1 MPLAQRALT
10 RSRLAAV
17 AVVFVVA
24 FLYRFNALGGALGG
38 FDGDHFIYYLG
49 GNAVAHGER
58 PLRDFSD
65 AGLMG
70 AWPALT
76 YELSG
81 LAQRVLGENL
91 LSEAVLVVG
100 GLALALSVLFVTAA
114 DVAGPVAA
122 VVVTVAT
129 LFTSTKLYGYSKVL
143 VFAVA
148 AALFLRYVRKPSRS
162 RAVQLA
168 IWSAAAFLFRHD
180 FLVYLAPCVAVL
192 IALAASRWRDAAD
205 RLIVYGVTL
214 ALLLAVPVYSIQHYT
229 GLASY
234 LESNRA
240 LVADESKRTTF
251 RWPHFSSQ
259 GDEPFYSQE
268 DNAIAW
274 LYYISLLIPLL
285 ALATLIGAPQIRG
298 LDSRQTRALVVSLA
312 VLALILERFFL
323 RNNLGA
329 RIGDLGAPV
338 AILAAWLPA
347 RYRDTAPLL
356 RRSVRSVAAAVVVM
370 TVVALSTT
378 GSVAHE
384 LDTSGF
390 SDSIGKLVRRVGVV
404 TTDLGVI
411 PLPTDAPLG
420 TEPNAAEY
428 VRVCTRPDDR
438 VLVVADAPEILAFAG
453 RLFAGGQPTF
463 RPGFYRLE
471 RDQRVTLDRWRQQSV
486 PIVLTDE
493 EHIYAPN
500 FGAQFYLIDEY
511 LKAHYELA
519 GQLPA
524 LAAGPVRV
532 FALRSR
538 SPTSQYR
545 STGLP
550 CFR

>member
-1 MPLAQRALT
+1 MVMT
-10 RSRLAAV
+10 RSRLAMTAI
-17 AVVFVVA
+17 VFIVA

-81 LAQRVLGENL
+81 LAQRVIGETL

-100 GLALALSVLFVTAA
+100 GLAAALSVLFWTAA
-114 DVAGPVAA
+114 DVAGPVSA
-122 VVVTVAT
+122 VVVTIIT

-148 AALFLRYVRKPSRS
+148 AALFLRYVRQPSRA

-168 IWSAAAFLFRHD
+168 IWSAVAFLFRHD

-192 IALAASRWRDAAD
+192 IALASSPWRERVD
-205 RLIVYGVTL
+205 RLIVYGATL
-214 ALLLAVPVYSIQHYT
+214 ALLLAAPVYSIQHYT
-229 GLASY
+229 GLGSY
-234 LESNRA
+234 LETNRA
-240 LVADESKRTTF
+240 LVADESNRTTF
-251 RWPHFSSQ
+251 RWPHFSSR
-259 GDEPFYSQE
+259 GHEPFFSKE

-274 LYYISLLIPLL
+274 LYYISLIVPLL
-285 ALATLIGAPQIRG
+285 GLAMLIGSPRMRG
-298 LDSRQTRALVVSLA
+298 LDARQTRALVVSLA
-312 VLALILERFFL
+312 VLALILDRFFL

-329 RIGDLGAPV
+329 RFGDLGAPV

-347 RYRDTAPLL
+347 RFRDAASVVRWP
-356 RRSVRSVAAAVVVM
+356 VRSVAAVVVIA
-370 TVVALSTT
+370 TVLALSTT

-384 LDTSGF
+384 LDTTGF
-390 SDSIGKLVRRVGVV
+390 SDGIKKLVGRVGVV
-404 TTDLGVI
+404 RTELGAI
-411 PLPTDAPLG
+411 PQPPDGPLG
-420 TEPNAAEY
+420 AEANAAEY
-428 VRVCTRPDDR
+428 VRVCTRPEDR

-463 RPGFYRLE
+463 RTGFYRLE
-471 RDQRVTLDRWRQQSV
+471 RDQRLTLDRWRQQSV
-486 PIVLTDE
+486 PLVLTDQE
-493 EHIYAPN
+493 RTYTPN
-500 FGAQFYLIDEY
+500 FAAQFYLIDEY
-511 LKAHYELA
+511 LKAHYDLA
-519 GQLPA
+519 GELPA
-524 LAAGPVRV
+524 LAGDPVRV
-532 FALRSR
+532 FAVRSR
-538 SPTSQYR
+538 TPISQYR
-545 STGLP
+545 TTGLP

>member
-1 MPLAQRALT
+1 MNRA
-10 RSRLAAV
+10 RLAAA
-17 AVVFVVA
+17 AVIFLVA

-49 GNAVAHGER
+49 GKAVAHGER

-81 LAQRVLGENL
+81 LAQRVIGETL

-114 DVAGPVAA
+114 DVAGPVSA
-122 VVVTVAT
+122 VVVTIAT

-148 AALFLRYVRKPSRS
+148 AALFLRYVRQPSRS

-168 IWSAAAFLFRHD
+168 IWSAVAFLFRHD

-192 IALAASRWRDAAD
+192 IALASSRWRETAD
-205 RLIVYGVTL
+205 RLIVYGATL
-214 ALLLAVPVYSIQHYT
+214 AMLLAVPVFSIQHYT
-229 GLASY
+229 GLGSY
-234 LESNRA
+234 LETNRA
-240 LVADESKRTTF
+240 LVADESNRTTF
-251 RWPHFSSQ
+251 RWPHFSSR
-259 GDEPFYSQE
+259 GHEPFFSKE

-274 LYYISLLIPLL
+274 LYYVSLVVPLL
-285 ALATLIGAPQIRG
+285 ALATLIGSPRVRG
-298 LDSRQTRALVVSLA
+298 LDARQTRALIVSLA

-347 RYRDTAPLL
+347 RFRDAVPLV
-356 RRSVRSVAAAVVVM
+356 RWPVRSVAAALVVA
-370 TVVALSTT
+370 TVLALSTT

-384 LDTSGF
+384 LDTTGF
-390 SDSIGKLVRRVGVV
+390 SDSVRKLVGRVGVV
-404 TTDLGVI
+404 TTELGAI
-411 PLPTDAPLG
+411 PLPADGPLG
-420 TEPNAAEY
+420 AEPNAAEY
-428 VRVCTRPDDR
+428 VRVCTSPEDR

-463 RPGFYRLE
+463 RTGFYRLE

-486 PIVLTDE
+486 PIVLTDQE
-493 EHIYAPN
+493 RTYAPN

-511 LKAHYELA
+511 LKAHYDLA
-519 GQLPA
+519 GELPA
-524 LAAGPVRV
+524 LAGDPMRV
-532 FALRSR
+532 FAARAR
-538 SPTSQYR
+538 TPTAQYR